1 MTRFLVAV
9 ALLSVGAGSAHAGLP
24 VANPNYNPQTGL
36 YSAAG
41 AKNFLTGQPLSSPK
55 FSPVVGSVQR
65 VSHFSHPI
73 TGLAKYKGSAL
84 DPNTGRVYQYKFR
97 Q

>member
-1 MTRFLVAV
+1 MTRFFAAV
-9 ALLSVGAGSAHAGLP
+9 ALLSVVAGSAAAGTP

-41 AKNFLTGQPLSSPK
+41 TKSFLTGQPLPPPK

-65 VSHFSHPI
+65 VSHYSHPI

-84 DPNTGRVYQYKFR
+84 DTNTGRVYQYKFR
-97 Q
+97 K